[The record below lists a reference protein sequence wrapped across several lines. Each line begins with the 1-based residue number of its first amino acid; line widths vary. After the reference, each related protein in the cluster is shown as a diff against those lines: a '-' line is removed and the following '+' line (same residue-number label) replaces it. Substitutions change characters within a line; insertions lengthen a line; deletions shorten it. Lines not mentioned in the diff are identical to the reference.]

1 MFEVN
6 ISKGAAKYSVDKR
19 LRFIEVPLFHRFNI
33 SNFRNHL
40 HHYTAEEGNRHH
52 RRHHTKHKSIP
63 ISTPN
68 GLSEAELKCTQVP
81 NLNDQA
87 LSNSTDDSGFLF
99 DSLSTTPVSKQED
112 NISTTSLP
120 TTPTASAHNSKVISK
135 R

>member
-1 MFEVN
+1 M
-6 ISKGAAKYSVDKR
+6 
-19 LRFIEVPLFHRFNI
+19 FNI
-33 SNFRNHL
+33 YTFRNHL
-40 HHYTAEEGNRHH
+40 HHYTADEGIRHH
-52 RRHHTKHKSIP
+52 RRQHTKHKSIP

-68 GLSEAELKCTQVP
+68 GLSEADLKGTHGP

-120 TTPTASAHNSKVISK
+120 TTPTASAHNSKVISYYFIHTGCYSS
-135 R
+135 